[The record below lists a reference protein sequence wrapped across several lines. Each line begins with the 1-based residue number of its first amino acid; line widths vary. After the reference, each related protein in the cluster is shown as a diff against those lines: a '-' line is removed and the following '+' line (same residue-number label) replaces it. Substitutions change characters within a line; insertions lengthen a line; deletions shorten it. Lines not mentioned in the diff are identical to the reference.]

1 MNRKMKPLTD
11 VLLEDAVSKR
21 RAQCLLTTV
30 LVTFALGACTKP
42 AAPVQESASPA
53 SSPGE
58 PPSASRDPLALPK
71 GDLDSETLTNYLHA
85 AMDYHR
91 PDEFDKGFNDAA
103 LVGRRFKVSIPY
115 EKGQRNP
122 SYYYNASKE
131 EFSVS
136 LYPDSSYGTG
146 QDAPAMEYLTLA
158 KEASYGQPKLEANAF
173 SVTKEVTP
181 VSYRVLGIG
190 TVGGSYIGVLG
201 KFPESTKELTVYRT
215 ISKTIKLAPDAARA
229 AAQGL
234 TMDVEGTILKSSDGH
249 AIYCRQST
257 RGATLDHPYEESW
270 NQCVLSVKLSQI
282 AVRSPGT
289 GVLAQW
295 GAGGKTEGKKN
306 ERVTPS

>member
-1 MNRKMKPLTD
+1 
-11 VLLEDAVSKR
+11 
-21 RAQCLLTTV
+21 
-30 LVTFALGACTKP
+30 
-42 AAPVQESASPA
+42 
-53 SSPGE
+53 
-58 PPSASRDPLALPK
+58 LPE
-71 GDLDSETLTNYLHA
+71 GDIDGQTLTNYLHA
-85 AMDYHR
+85 AMDYQR

-146 QDAPAMEYLTLA
+146 QETPALEYLTLV
-158 KEASYGQPKLEANAF
+158 KEASYGQPKLESNAF
-173 SVTKEVTP
+173 NVAKEVTP

-201 KFPESTKELTVYRT
+201 KFPESTKEVTVYRT
-215 ISKTIKLAPDAARA
+215 IFKTIKLTPDAARA
-229 AAQGL
+229 AVQGL

-249 AIYCRQST
+249 AIYCRKST
-257 RGATLDHPYEESW
+257 RGATLDHLYEESW

-282 AVRSPGT
+282 TVSSPST
-289 GVLAQW
+289 GVIAQW
-295 GAGGKTEGKKN
+295 GAAGQTARKKIKG
-306 ERVTPS
+306 